1 MENILLEN
9 TLAEE
14 REDFKIDSLE
24 KAVWAFKKLKAISTK
39 EKEIKNIAEKEMEP
53 IIKWRDEELAQY
65 KKDKEYFNYLLEEY
79 YRSERAKDSKFKLS
93 TPYGKATSSTRET
106 YFYDDE
112 EAIIN
117 YCTENNIEAIREKR
131 ELDKNNFKKLLPG
144 GINLKTGEVVPGVRV
159 EEVTN
164 VSIKVV
170 E

>member
-1 MENILLEN
+1 MGNIFLEN
-9 TLAEE
+9 TLVEE
-14 REDFKIDSLE
+14 KENFKIDSFE
-24 KAVWAFKKLKAISTK
+24 KAVWAFKKIKAIVAK
-39 EKEIKNIAEKEMEP
+39 EIEIKNIAEKEMAP

-79 YRSERAKDSKFKLS
+79 YRSERSKDSKFKLS
-93 TPYGKATSSTRET
+93 TPYGKVTSSTRET

-112 EAIIN
+112 EAIIK
-117 YCTENNIEAIREKR
+117 YCTENNIEAVREKR
-131 ELDKNNFKKLLPG
+131 ELDKNTFKKLLPG
-144 GINLKTGEVVPGVRV
+144 GINLKTGEVVPGIRV

>member
-1 MENILLEN
+1 MENTLLEN
-9 TLAEE
+9 TLSDEKE
-14 REDFKIDSLE
+14 NFKIDSFE
-24 KAVWAFKKLKAISTK
+24 KAVWVFKKLRSIAAEEAKVKDT
-39 EKEIKNIAEKEMEP
+39 AEKEMAP

-65 KKDKEYFNYLLEEY
+65 KKDKEYFSYLLEEY

-112 EAIIN
+112 EAIIK
-117 YCTENNIEAIREKR
+117 YCTENDIEAIREKR
-131 ELDKNNFKKLLPG
+131 ELDKNTFKKLLPG